1 MLLLEDLKVY
11 RLAMDI
17 GECHLLLNRYIKSI
31 GKPPP
36 GKYDQSTNDPNDQ

>member
-17 GECHLLLNRYIKSI
+17 DESVFQITINWDVFNK
-31 GKPPP
+31 K
-36 GKYDQSTNDPNDQ
+36 N